1 MTFKFPIRVKP
12 FVGDFDLSDSEL
24 FRFLNKER
32 EEIMR
37 LKWIESEKVGY
48 DIGESRA
55 RMIWMLFHQKEW
67 RKDFMGNILT
77 GQYE

>member
-1 MTFKFPIRVKP
+1 M
-12 FVGDFDLSDSEL
+12 GDFDLSDSEL

-67 RKDFMGNILT
+67 RKDFMENILT